1 MKTTRKRNTIL
12 LTMLSLT
19 KVVLLGILQN
29 CIQAT
34 NQCSPTS
41 NFTSLSPAERAAR
54 SELVIIGTVIRAS
67 SQPKT
72 FERFYSACF
81 RVHCVIKG
89 KQLPKFIKVSGF
101 GSVGGICGTTYAVLK
116 QTYVVFLKREP
127 RSGFLVNKVN
137 VQEGSIRLEKHSN
150 ESVSTLRKI
159 VKAIGET
166 ACDRK
171 TSRCLAL
178 YDRVTPPQTKSK
190 SSQKHTKRRK
200 ANKLR
205 CGGGE
210 RRKLRVTTLTPSTL
224 EATFETTIQSSHV
237 DGLLSTSQATE
248 RPDVRATAMR
258 SSGRSTRCGVLGA
271 GIVALVFHVL
281 VSFVAKRHQ
290 T

>member
-41 NFTSLSPAERAAR
+41 NFTSLSPAKRATR
-54 SELVIIGTVIRAS
+54 SELVIIGTVIRVS

-89 KQLPKFIKVSGF
+89 KKLPKFIKVSGF
-101 GSVGGICGTTYAVLK
+101 GSVPGICGTTNVELK
-116 QTYVVFLKREP
+116 ETYVVFLKRES
-127 RSGFLVNKVN
+127 RSCRFSVNKVN
-137 VQEGSIRLEKHSN
+137 VQAGSIHLEKHSN
-150 ESVSTLRKI
+150 KSVSTLRKI

-166 ACDRK
+166 SHDRK

-178 YDRVTPPQTKSK
+178 DDRVTPPQTRSHC
-190 SSQKHTKRRK
+190 SHTHTKRRCK
-200 ANKLR
+200 CCKP
-205 CGGGE
+205 
-210 RRKLRVTTLTPSTL
+210 RKSKVTTLTPLTL